1 MTSAASQQFF
11 ETFAKAIF
19 KYGFAPAR
27 VRVDGA
33 RVQVFR
39 GYAGRAPA
47 STSRVERPTRPF
59 KEVHEMVTR
68 AARAVNPPIFS
79 NFVQGGQS
87 KHPISRY
94 MERKIRDQNN
104 KELWRNTLT
113 TLDTSSREEV
123 PAYLPWQLST
133 YRKWSRHPSG
143 RRNEF
148 SRW

>member
-1 MTSAASQQFF
+1 MVT
-11 ETFAKAIF
+11 
-19 KYGFAPAR
+19 
-27 VRVDGA
+27 
-33 RVQVFR
+33 
-39 GYAGRAPA
+39 
-47 STSRVERPTRPF
+47 
-59 KEVHEMVTR
+59 MVTR

-123 PAYLPWQLST
+123 PAYLPLAAINLPEVVKASERAKKQILKVVT
-133 YRKWSRHPSG
+133 AI
-143 RRNEF
+143 
-148 SRW
+148 